1 MARPLHPEEI
11 AERKAGWN
19 RIWRERFL
27 DSVCMLP
34 ANIQGQVHELMKA
47 SFKAG
52 TDVGAKEARAGSTGR
67 NRLMQSA
74 ISQKH

>member
-52 TDVGAKEARAGSTGR
+52 TTWERRKHEPD
-67 NRLMQSA
+67 RLGG
-74 ISQKH
+74 ID

>member
-27 DSVCMLP
+27 DDVCTLP
-34 ANIQGQVHELMKA
+34 ANLQGRVHELMKA

-52 TDVGAKEARAGSTGR
+52 TTWERR
-67 NRLMQSA
+67 
-74 ISQKH
+74 KHEPDQLGGID